1 MPPEQLLIVGT
12 GGLAREAA
20 QLARR
25 IDARGLRWHSIG
37 FVGRTRDEVGAPLAG
52 GSVLYCDDDLTQLA
66 EPADVV
72 IAIGHPAPR
81 RAVASRLR
89 SHAGLRFPNLIHP
102 GLEVDTT
109 SVQMGVGNMLTLGV
123 VMTCDIRIGDF
134 NLVNWNTTIGHDAV
148 VGSYNVINPASSISG
163 HVQLADACLLGT
175 GCRVLEGLTIGSG
188 VTIGAGAVVT
198 RSIAEPGVW
207 VGVPARELPPR

>member
-1 MPPEQLLIVGT
+1 MAFVSPTRNEIGATLT
-12 GGLAREAA
+12 GG
-20 QLARR
+20 
-25 IDARGLRWHSIG
+25 H
-37 FVGRTRDEVGAPLAG
+37 
-52 GSVLYCDDDLTQLA
+52 VLYCDDDLTQRA

-89 SHAGLRFPNLIHP
+89 SLPGLRFPNLIHP

-109 SVQMGVGNMLTLGV
+109 SVQIGVGNMLTQGV

-134 NLVNWNTTIGHDAV
+134 NLLNWNTTIGHDAV

-163 HVQLADACLLGT
+163 YVQLADACLLGT
-175 GCRVLEGLTIGSG
+175 GCRVLEGLTIASG

-198 RSIAEPGVW
+198 RSIADPGVW
-207 VGVPARELPPR
+207 VGVPARERPAP